1 MYEDGSKNPVYTAG
15 DRSIEPTGRPDG
27 SFQLS
32 GRFFKPR
39 EILDVGRPGAGFSKM
54 DRNGKALS
62 VTGAEVE
69 VDFVINTTGTV
80 WGDSKSRVLKDM
92 LEQRRRKRRLRL
104 RESHSLSERL

>member
-1 MYEDGSKNPVYTAG
+1 
-15 DRSIEPTGRPDG
+15 
-27 SFQLS
+27 
-32 GRFFKPR
+32 
-39 EILDVGRPGAGFSKM
+39 M